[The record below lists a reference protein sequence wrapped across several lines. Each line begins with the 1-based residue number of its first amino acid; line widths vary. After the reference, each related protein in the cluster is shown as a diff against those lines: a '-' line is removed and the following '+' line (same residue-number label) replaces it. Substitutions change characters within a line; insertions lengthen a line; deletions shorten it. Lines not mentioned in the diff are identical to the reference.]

1 MFKEKNIPKLIILTP
16 IFSIIILS
24 TILLYSII
32 KTQNEYFKEESKEFE
47 KEYINK
53 QKVILKEEI
62 QNIFNYINYN
72 QSLMIKNIKNETKNE
87 LRPILRDL
95 KTKSYSN
102 IEYKK
107 IIDNFRLNKSDL
119 LIYNLNNN
127 LLIKNQDIFFNDTI
141 LKDKINQLKKQ
152 KELFLFIDETDLY
165 YFKYLATKNIILI
178 IKKDT
183 FEKFDNLK
191 YSIARW
197 IEFTRF
203 GNNNYFWI
211 YTNTNKLLAHPYRKD
226 DIGKD
231 DTFIKDSKNTLF
243 IQKLVKETI
252 EKEEGSYFEYF
263 WPKPNE
269 KESSKKL
276 AFVKL
281 YKQWNWIIGC
291 GIYID
296 EIEKALLNKKDS
308 LQQKNNKYIQLT
320 FIIAFLV
327 IVLISLLSILISQ
340 KINTTFKNYQ
350 KKVNKKE
357 LKLRDLNQN
366 LNLKIQEAIKETKQK
381 DRAMLHQSR
390 LARMGEMLNMIA
402 HQWRQPLTQLSA
414 IIIELETAVI
424 FQKADKKFLLSSTKD
439 ANKVIQF
446 MSLTIEDFK
455 NFFKPEKNKEKF
467 HIYKACKEAIHLIS
481 ASLNNQN
488 IKLDILLKNDK
499 LIYGYKTEYSQVI
512 LNLLVNAKDALI
524 MNKIENPIIKLTIDT
539 QNSLSKVTVEDNAKG
554 VPKEDM
560 HKIFEPYFS
569 TKSSQGTGLGLYMS
583 KMIIEKNM
591 QGKLNVENTNN
602 GAIFTVI
609 V

>member
-243 IQKLVKETI
+243 IQKLVKEAI

-308 LQQKNNKYIQLT
+308 LQQKNSRYIQLT